1 MVFESGWSESW
12 TRLTNDVRL
21 WLVGGSPNVNVV
33 FLLKWSKKEHGNQV
47 SGFVELY
54 VRDSTGN
61 PSMRQR
67 IVSDP
72 FQHPPVQQTLTHIQ

>member
-21 WLVGGSPNVNVV
+21 WLVGGSPHVNVV
-33 FLLKWSKKEHGNQV
+33 FLLKWSKKARSNQV

-54 VRDSTGN
+54 VRDITGN
-61 PSMRQR
+61 PLMRQQ
-67 IVSDP
+67 IVSHP
-72 FQHPPVQQTLTHIQ
+72 FQHPLLQQKH